1 MLRMI
6 RFEFQKM
13 FGRAVVIGALAVLLL
28 MSFVLLNVYCF
39 NTSRTTAYLPDGTTL
54 SGREAILYHQS
65 VAGKYEGDFTDEIVA
80 RMVSDLAEEYPKDY
94 YEMIHDER
102 VNASLP
108 SAYLYLSMFL
118 PPQNYEEILQE
129 ADGEGI
135 AISPLT
141 EYGLISI
148 REYISLA
155 DEPLQYGY
163 SDSWELFFLSFFGPA
178 AAIATPVLIVIILA
192 VSTVFSGEYSMKT
205 APLILTTKYGKSRQ
219 ITAKLL
225 ASLIFA
231 TLLTG
236 FVFALFC
243 IAFGLQ
249 YGLAGWNADMQTNF
263 GLSLMAVEI
272 PLNNLQLI
280 LFGLLIVWAA
290 GIFTASVTALLSAVT
305 KTPFSSLIVAFVLF
319 AAPGIVRQALDQ
331 GPLRDM
337 LIVFPVN
344 AVNVQEV
351 LRLPIDSSSIFA
363 HHPFGPTVGV
373 GIATLVVL
381 VLSGVIA
388 RRAFKSYQG
397 AS

>member
-13 FGRAVVIGALAVLLL
+13 FGRAVVIGALAVLVFISFILL
-28 MSFVLLNVYCF
+28 KAYCF

-65 VAGKYEGDFTDEIVA
+65 VAGKYEGDFTDEAVA
-80 RMVSDLAEEYPKDY
+80 RMVSDFAEEYPKDFY
-94 YEMIHDER
+94 GMTHDGS

-108 SAYLYLSMFL
+108 SAYLYLPMFL
-118 PPQNYEEILQE
+118 PPQNYDEILRE
-129 ADGEGI
+129 AAGKGT

-141 EYGLISI
+141 EYGLISM
-148 REYISLA
+148 REYMPLA
-155 DEPLQYGY
+155 DESLQYGY
-163 SDSWELFFLSFFGPA
+163 SDSWELFFLSFFGPV

-231 TLLTG
+231 TLLMG

-263 GLSLMAVEI
+263 GLCGSRYC
-272 PLNNLQLI
+272 P
-280 LFGLLIVWAA
+280 A
-290 GIFTASVTALLSAVT
+290 GIGSRS
-305 KTPFSSLIVAFVLF
+305 
-319 AAPGIVRQALDQ
+319 APGYADCFSCEC
-331 GPLRDM
+331 GECP
-337 LIVFPVN
+337 
-344 AVNVQEV
+344 
-351 LRLPIDSSSIFA
+351 
-363 HHPFGPTVGV
+363 G
-373 GIATLVVL
+373 GIASANRQFVDFCPSSPWTGCWGWDSNIGCAGSFRRYSTQSISK
-381 VLSGVIA
+381 LS
-388 RRAFKSYQG
+388 RRSMIFR
-397 AS
+397 